1 MKLVTLKRKEIL
13 DTISLTGEYIPDP
26 VYNFMPDKYS
36 EMFEEYA
43 KHTGIKISA
52 AIWAW
57 HTAAY
62 KRADC
67 ISDIK
72 IINNMKNFYYDENK
86 TIAILLDVP
95 DDLVFLTDAYAWAS
109 YTSDPLDIRLKNP
122 YLWAAKVDW
131 NKVEYVQAI
140 FPSIKKEYILEYR
153 EID

>member
-13 DTISLTGEYIPDP
+13 DTISLTGEYIPNP
-26 VYNFMPDKYS
+26 AYNFMPDKYS
-36 EMFEEYA
+36 KMFEEYT
-43 KHTGIKISA
+43 KHTGIKIRA

-57 HTAAY
+57 YTAAY

-67 ISDIK
+67 VSDIQL
-72 IINNMKNFYYDENK
+72 INSMKNFYYDENK

-95 DDLVFLTDAYAWAS
+95 DNLVFLTDAYAWAS

-122 YLWAAKVDW
+122 YLWDAKVDW

-140 FPSIKKEYILEYR
+140 FPSIKKEYILEYM